1 MVSVIVHLHCQKLI
15 LTIINVTIYKFLFQ
29 ISFRISLQNRL
40 FLLLG
45 GHFSLL
51 FQTVVEISAYKNN
64 VTELNNWGFN
74 AVTIIEIV
82 LIMGVQLSVSSIF
95 FFFQFF
101 YRPSSAL
108 FSWSSI
114 LCRGA
119 PQRPIFVF
127 LIHGCSRV

>member
-1 MVSVIVHLHCQKLI
+1 MVSVIVHLRCQKLI

-45 GHFSLL
+45 GHFFLL

-64 VTELNNWGFN
+64 VTDLNNWGFKFN

-82 LIMGVQLSVSSIF
+82 LIMEVQLSVSSIF
-95 FFFQFF
+95 FF
-101 YRPSSAL
+101 S
-108 FSWSSI
+108 
-114 LCRGA
+114 
-119 PQRPIFVF
+119 VF
-127 LIHGCSRV
+127 LQA